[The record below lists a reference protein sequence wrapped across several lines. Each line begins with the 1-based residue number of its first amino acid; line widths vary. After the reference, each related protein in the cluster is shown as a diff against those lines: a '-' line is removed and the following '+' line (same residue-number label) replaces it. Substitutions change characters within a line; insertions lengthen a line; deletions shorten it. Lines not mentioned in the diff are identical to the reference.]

1 MDDKLQDLLIAETM
15 KAYRDGYQ
23 AGFRAG
29 LDEGKH
35 EMITAVLAII
45 HADDEEKAS
54 NPLKDFGRD
63 GIS

>member
-1 MDDKLQDLLIAETM
+1 MDDKLQELLISETM

-35 EMITAVLAII
+35 EMITAVMAII
-45 HADDEEKAS
+45 HADDPVDKLEALS
-54 NPLKDFGRD
+54 
-63 GIS
+63 